1 MTIGEYFKCPLCQET
16 FCIKLQM
23 DNTYKLYDWPIHISC
38 PDCGNEMDLFFN
50 ASGLQPTGLKCKE
63 ADECVTMGYSA
74 VLPLTKN
81 LYFQKLG
88 LAGRMMASSP
98 FMNLG
103 MLYAK
108 FDVTA
113 AIGNWSRMLSHSL
126 IPYRHYLKDL
136 LPIVKHSPLNA
147 KAFSAKL
154 AQLCEAANQKPMK
167 SDVDCIDAFVGLHY
181 ATYRNLTLDSYEASG
196 MKQLYNQLTDYVEKA
211 DVRQIEKMHQAIEAV
226 MDTKAWLMTEAFEI
240 VSVIVNEIQLLLPS
254 MFFPS
259 IGYYVPPSGQ
269 ELYTMTVGYQK
280 LDKWYADL
288 FEALVHILP
297 FVVGLNNAMKNGDAD
312 VFVVNGTQRSGAL
325 ADFAKLNTAGRL
337 TAINQDAALKETYE
351 PILNN
356 HIRNAIQHSGVN
368 YQVQTQIVEYHYDTT
383 NNQEHDEFRLIDV
396 GFMVYMQL
404 LHLLEAIQL
413 VANVNKRMREV

>member
-38 PDCGNEMDLFFN
+38 PNCGDEMDMFFN
-50 ASGLQPTGLKCKE
+50 SKGLQPTELKSDD
-63 ADECVTMGYSA
+63 ADECITMGYSA
-74 VLPLTKN
+74 VLPLTKD

-88 LAGRMMASSP
+88 RAGRMMASSP
-98 FMNLG
+98 FMNLS

-113 AIGNWSRMLSHSL
+113 TIGNWAVMLSHSL

-136 LPIVKHSPLNA
+136 LPLVKHSPINA
-147 KAFSAKL
+147 QAFSLKL
-154 AQLCEAANQKPMK
+154 AQLSEAANHKSLK
-167 SDVDCIDAFVGLHY
+167 SDADCIDAFVELHY
-181 ATYRNLTLDSYEASG
+181 ATYCNLTLDSYETTG
-196 MKQLYNQLTDYVEKA
+196 MKQLFNQLTDYVEKA
-211 DVRQIEKMHQAIEAV
+211 DVRQIEKTNQAVGAV
-226 MDTKAWLMTEAFEI
+226 MDTNAWLMTEAFEI

-259 IGYYVPPSGQ
+259 IGNYVPPTRQ

-280 LDKWYADL
+280 LDKWYAEL

-297 FVVGLNNAMKNGDAD
+297 FVVGLNNAMNNGDAD
-312 VFVVNGTQRSGAL
+312 VFVVNGTQRPRAL
-325 ADFAKLNTAGRL
+325 ADFAKLNTTGRL

-356 HIRNAIQHSGVN
+356 HIRNAIQHSGVC

-383 NNQEHDEFRLIDV
+383 NNQEHDDFRLIDV